1 MSPAFSHCF
10 LKRLSAF
17 SKLSSGSTIT
27 LVTRSSPLSFL
38 PEALP
43 VYHAPIGLA
52 THAPLGVAGAVAGG
66 MAPLDPPGARS
77 PGPLEPATRSQS
89 PALRSPPEDRGPG
102 GPSPPPPPSPLLS
115 TPQLRSPTSLLA
127 RCQGS
132 HAHRRAGEGRC
143 S

>member
-52 THAPLGVAGAVAGG
+52 THAPLGVPRAQFLHPHSLSRAGRGG
-66 MAPLDPPGARS
+66 VP
-77 PGPLEPATRSQS
+77 
-89 PALRSPPEDRGPG
+89 
-102 GPSPPPPPSPLLS
+102 
-115 TPQLRSPTSLLA
+115 TPDHSESPTPWPLGRTTKPRSSL
-127 RCQGS
+127 RQ
-132 HAHRRAGEGRC
+132 HAEDKGPE
-143 S
+143 

>member
-52 THAPLGVAGAVAGG
+52 THAPLGVPRAQFLH
-66 MAPLDPPGARS
+66 PLPPR
-77 PGPLEPATRSQS
+77 PLRCC
-89 PALRSPPEDRGPG
+89 
-102 GPSPPPPPSPLLS
+102 PPPNFGAHA
-115 TPQLRSPTSLLA
+115 SLLA
-127 RCQGS
+127 RFGS
-132 HAHRRAGEGRC
+132 GHAERRAAE
-143 S
+143 

>member
-27 LVTRSSPLSFL
+27 LVTRNSPLSFL

-52 THAPLGVAGAVAGG
+52 THAPPGVARAGAEG
-66 MAPLDPPGARS
+66 MAPLDHPATRS
-77 PGPLEPATRSQS
+77 PWPLEPATRLRSLS
-89 PALRSPPEDRGPG
+89 LRSPPEDRDPG

-115 TPQLRSPTSLLA
+115 TPQTSEPPVASCALRIRPRGKA
-127 RCQGS
+127 
-132 HAHRRAGEGRC
+132 
-143 S
+143 

>member
-52 THAPLGVAGAVAGG
+52 THAPLGVTWAQFLHPNSRSREGREGAPTLDHAESPSPW
-66 MAPLDPPGARS
+66 PLSR
-77 PGPLEPATRSQS
+77 ATKPCSS
-89 PALRSPPEDRGPG
+89 LRQHAEDTGPG
-102 GPSPPPPPSPLLS
+102 
-115 TPQLRSPTSLLA
+115 
-127 RCQGS
+127 
-132 HAHRRAGEGRC
+132 
-143 S
+143 